1 MVQAQEQMMI
11 EQLCGEREGTGP
23 LTARWGWV
31 SIATILSA
39 AEDSRVPE
47 PHGVRCLPHR
57 VYAEKQRLLAKL
69 VI

>member
-47 PHGVRCLPHR
+47 PL
-57 VYAEKQRLLAKL
+57 VYGAYLTGSMQRSRGFLQSL
-69 VI
+69 

>member
-23 LTARWGWV
+23 LTTRWGWV

-47 PHGVRCLPHR
+47 P
-57 VYAEKQRLLAKL
+57 L
-69 VI
+69 VHSFLS